1 MQSSARAGR
10 LTFGCSGYRTDFG
23 LLKSMLNRYHAGKCP
38 SCRQGRL
45 FLFRNLATDDVYGHC
60 EECEWGYITPGD
72 IETNNAFLTLLDDD
86 DAEYAT
92 IEEISQSVWAN
103 YTVIALDDL
112 RLGPALPASS

>member
-1 MQSSARAGR
+1 
-10 LTFGCSGYRTDFG
+10 
-23 LLKSMLNRYHAGKCP
+23 MLNRYHAGKCP

-72 IETNNAFLTLLDDD
+72 IEEKSAFLTLLDDD

-92 IEEISQSVWAN
+92 IEEISRSVWAN
-103 YTVIALDDL
+103 YTVIGLDDL
-112 RLGPALPASS
+112 RFGPALPASS